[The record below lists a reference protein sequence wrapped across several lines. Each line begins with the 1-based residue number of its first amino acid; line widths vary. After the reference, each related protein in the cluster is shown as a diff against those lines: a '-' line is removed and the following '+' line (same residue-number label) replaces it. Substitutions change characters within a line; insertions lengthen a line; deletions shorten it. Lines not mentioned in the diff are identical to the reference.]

1 MIPVGGYDFQTVQSR
16 YTLGSHRLLAG
27 TLSLQTGTFFG
38 GERSEASHSGRV
50 KLSTKLGIEPSLA
63 LNFIDLPQGRFTT
76 RIARARAIYMMT
88 SRMFVEAL
96 MQFGSAPDSVGTNVR
111 YRWEYTPGSDL
122 FVVYAKVR
130 DTRVGGFP
138 ELVNR
143 GLAVKFTRLIRF

>member
-1 MIPVGGYDFQTVQSR
+1 MPVG
-16 YTLGSHRLLAG
+16 APG

-38 GERSEASHSGRV
+38 GERSEASYSGRV

-76 RIARARAIYMMT
+76 RIARARVIYMMT
-88 SRMFVEAL
+88 PRMFVEAL
-96 MQFGSAPDSVGTNVR
+96 LQFSSASDSVGTNVR

-130 DTRVGGFP
+130 DTGVGGFP